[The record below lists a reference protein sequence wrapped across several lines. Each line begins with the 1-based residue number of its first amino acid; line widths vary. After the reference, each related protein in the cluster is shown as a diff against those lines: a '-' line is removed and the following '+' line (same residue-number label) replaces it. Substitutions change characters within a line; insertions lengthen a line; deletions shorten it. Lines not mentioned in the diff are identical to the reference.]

1 MDPLY
6 CACTPKDIKIWVV
19 KQMDLIPIVFQI
31 MAPHQ
36 LHIKESMDGQK
47 EITHDFFL
55 TDQECVLSLQQKS

>member
-1 MDPLY
+1 
-6 CACTPKDIKIWVV
+6 
-19 KQMDLIPIVFQI
+19 MDLNPTVFQI

-55 TDQECVLSLQQKS
+55 TNQDVYYHSNKKVKETYQFYPHNALVVKMSTM